1 MQNYLFKTMIL
12 ILLLTVSIIAQVK
25 TFESDVKTIKK
36 PWTHLDFYN
45 DPMNFQF
52 SIVSDNTG
60 GSRKGVF
67 AKAVKKINLLMP
79 EFVMSVG
86 DLIQGYTKDTA
97 QINSEWNEFNK
108 ILDDLKPP
116 FFYLPGNHDI
126 TNLVMQ
132 KEWEKRYGRRYYHFV
147 YKNTLFIT
155 LDSNDDDDFS
165 ITNEQKN
172 FVLNTLKENSDV
184 RWTFIFMHHPIWKY
198 DTDNRFETIEAEL
211 SKRKHTVFA
220 GHEHRYHHIERNEH
234 NYYVLGTT
242 GGGSALR
249 GHRFGEFDHITWLT
263 VTDDGPVFAN
273 LVLDEIHE
281 HDIANDETKE
291 MAKSMLSN
299 SSFEHVLLTNSGN
312 KFSDGTLYLHFKNST
327 DYGMQINTHFY
338 HNHDVFIDNAE
349 LKFDLNAKSDTTVEI
364 SLKSINYQNYEELD
378 LLQFDWSFTYNDE
391 EYSDFSLEGKYS
403 LPIKPLVKLNYI
415 SPNILEFINSTSV
428 NITTPFENLI
438 VKYTTN
444 GLNPSLYSDKYES
457 PILIK
462 NSTELRFALF
472 NEKHQSVSLAPK
484 NYQKIEM
491 INSEKV
497 SNISKGLNYSYYEG
511 EWENLPNFDSL
522 TPIKSGIAHDFL
534 ISDIADQKDNF
545 GLVYKG
551 YLDIPKDGMY
561 IFRMVANDASK
572 LYLHNTLI
580 VDDEEGDNF
589 GAVSLQKGFH
599 PIKIDYREETGSERL
614 RMYYKNSE
622 KEDWIFFP
630 FEMFSRPN

>member
-1 MQNYLFKTMIL
+1 MRNYLFRILIL
-12 ILLLTVSIIAQVK
+12 ILLFTLSSNAQIEH
-25 TFESDVKTIKK
+25 FESDVKTIKK

-52 SIVSDNTG
+52 AIVSDNTG

-67 AKAVKKINLLMP
+67 AKAVEKLNLLMP

-86 DLIQGYTKDTA
+86 DLIQGYTEDTA
-97 QINSEWNEFNK
+97 QINTEWNEFNE
-108 ILDDLKPP
+108 ILNDLKPP

-132 KEWEKRYGRRYYHFV
+132 KEWEKRYGKRYYHFI

-155 LDSNDDDDFS
+155 LDSNDDDDYS
-165 ITNEQKN
+165 ISQEQKN
-172 FVLNTLKENSDV
+172 FVLNTLKENSEV

-211 SKRKHTVFA
+211 DKRKHTVFA

-263 VTDDGPVFAN
+263 VTNDGPVFAN
-273 LVLDEIHE
+273 LVLDKIHE
-281 HDIANDETKE
+281 HDISNDETKE
-291 MAKSMLSN
+291 MAKSMLNN

-312 KFSDGTLYLHFKNST
+312 KFSDGTLYMHFKNST

-349 LKFDLNAKSDTTVEI
+349 LEFDLHAKSDTTVEI
-364 SLKSINYQNYEELD
+364 SLKSINYENYEDLD
-378 LLQFDWSFTYNDE
+378 LLQFDWSFTYNDQQ
-391 EYSDFSLEGKYS
+391 YSDFSLEGKYS
-403 LPIKPLVKLNYI
+403 LPIKPMVKSNYI

-428 NITTPFENLI
+428 NISSPFENLTI
-438 VKYTTN
+438 KYTTN
-444 GLNPSLYSDKYES
+444 GLNPTIHSDNYKS

-462 NSTELRFALF
+462 NSVQLRFALF
-472 NEKHQSVSLAPK
+472 NDKYQSVALAPK
-484 NYQKIEM
+484 DYKKIEM
-491 INSEKV
+491 IHSEKV
-497 SNISKGLNYSYYEG
+497 SNISEGLSYNYYEG
-511 EWENLPNFDSL
+511 EWEILPIFEYL

-534 ISDIADQKDNF
+534 VSDIADRKDNF
-545 GLVYKG
+545 GLVYRG
-551 YLDIPKDGMY
+551 FINIPEDNFY
-561 IFRMVANDASK
+561 IFRMKADDASRLYIHDK
-572 LYLHNTLI
+572 LL
-580 VDDEEGDNF
+580 VDDSKDDDF
-589 GAVSLQKGFH
+589 GAIYLQKGYH
-599 PIKIDYREETGSERL
+599 PLRIDFMEQKGSERL
-614 RMYYKNSE
+614 RMYYKN
-622 KEDWIFFP
+622 KEEDEWKFMYFD
-630 FEMFSRPN
+630 MFYTN